1 MNRRDRRRAEAQQRS
16 YEARLGKDAKKK
28 IAMSTTSTIV
38 LPDDIKH
45 DIAKTV
51 RSIEWT
57 VFDVD
62 GTAVDGGMCFYRAAS
77 GAVTLH
83 LLDIWAKPA
92 LGGMVYRAG
101 PDEYRDV
108 VAFCGPGNVGTIK
121 TAEHHMLG
129 HYFVVSGDDIIDFS
143 VGDWK
148 ETITA
153 GKMSEVMVP
162 GVDPLGAIQWTA
174 PPLPEFFWAPR
185 ARFEPVPEMRTP
197 ELGQAWYTGFASPQ
211 PSDAQSHFET
221 LLKDAEPSLKRI
233 VPHVRRAF
241 EHYALKKRV
250 WAARHGHTAVRLSQ
264 LAKLIGDPR
273 LTERITAGSK
283 YEDKLIVLRG
293 KVDITVDEAARI
305 LAEAG
310 IS

>member
-1 MNRRDRRRAEAQQRS
+1 
-16 YEARLGKDAKKK
+16 
-28 IAMSTTSTIV
+28 
-38 LPDDIKH
+38 
-45 DIAKTV
+45 
-51 RSIEWT
+51 
-57 VFDVD
+57 
-62 GTAVDGGMCFYRAAS
+62 
-77 GAVTLH
+77 
-83 LLDIWAKPA
+83 
-92 LGGMVYRAG
+92 
-101 PDEYRDV
+101 
-108 VAFCGPGNVGTIK
+108 
-121 TAEHHMLG
+121 
-129 HYFVVSGDDIIDFS
+129 
-143 VGDWK
+143 
-148 ETITA
+148 
-153 GKMSEVMVP
+153 
-162 GVDPLGAIQWTA
+162 
-174 PPLPEFFWAPR
+174 
-185 ARFEPVPEMRTP
+185 MRTP
-197 ELGQAWYTGFASPQ
+197 ELGQAWYTGLASPQ